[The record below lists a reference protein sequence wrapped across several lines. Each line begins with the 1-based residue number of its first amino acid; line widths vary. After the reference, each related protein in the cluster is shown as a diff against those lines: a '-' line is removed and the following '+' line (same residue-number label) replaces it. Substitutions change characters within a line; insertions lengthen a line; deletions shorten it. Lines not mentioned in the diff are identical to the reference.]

1 MKGLRQPTHLVT
13 ENPQF
18 AINNLD
24 NYRQFI
30 HNSCQDI
37 LTKFV
42 SVITEYMK
50 FISEKISMK
59 NKQYYNFIFER
70 GIDMIIHV
78 FTIIFYYTK
87 NLDLTFYHSQKA
99 YYFYI
104 EFIEQISDDNVTFLQ
119 LSSKDAITFV
129 YKKTIYEINHDYKRN
144 MVELT
149 NDEKSLLAN
158 LDMYISIYKNI
169 IHFSITHSDFKYDN
183 KIEYIISCCDKI
195 NIINDEM
202 NKNKIKKNYLESIYL
217 YTNLLAH
224 KQIKTSIFFTII
236 IDFIKRIQVQNKKKI
251 TDDKQLRHNIYL
263 HLNDLDQLSDLD
275 QNINH
280 LIFIE

>member
-30 HNSCQDI
+30 HNSCQEI

-42 SVITEYMK
+42 SVITEYMN
-50 FISEKISMK
+50 FISEKITMK

-78 FTIIFYYTK
+78 FTIILYYTK

-104 EFIEQISDDNVTFLQ
+104 EFIEQISDDNITYLQ
-119 LSSKDAITFV
+119 LSSKDAVTFV
-129 YKKTIYEINHDYKRN
+129 YKKTIYEINHDYKKN

-158 LDMYISIYKNI
+158 LEMYISVYKNI
-169 IHFSITHSDFKYDN
+169 IHFSISHPDFKYNN

-195 NIINDEM
+195 NIINDEL
-202 NKNKIKKNYLESIYL
+202 NKNKIKKNNLECIYL
-217 YTNLLAH
+217 FTNLLAH
-224 KQIKTSIFFTII
+224 KQIKTTIFFSFV
-236 IDFIKRIQVQNKKKI
+236 IDFIKRLQIQIRKKTIDDKKI
-251 TDDKQLRHNIYL
+251 RHNIYL
-263 HLNDLDQLSDLD
+263 YLNEMDQLSDLN
-275 QNINH
+275 QHMNQ
-280 LIFIE
+280 LIFAE

>member
-158 LDMYISIYKNI
+158 LEMYISIYKNV

-195 NIINDEM
+195 NILNDEL

-217 YTNLLAH
+217 FTNLLAH

-236 IDFIKRIQVQNKKKI
+236 IDFIKRIQLQIKKKI

-263 HLNDLDQLSDLD
+263 HLNELDQMSELD
-275 QNINH
+275 QNMNQ
-280 LIFIE
+280 LIFTE